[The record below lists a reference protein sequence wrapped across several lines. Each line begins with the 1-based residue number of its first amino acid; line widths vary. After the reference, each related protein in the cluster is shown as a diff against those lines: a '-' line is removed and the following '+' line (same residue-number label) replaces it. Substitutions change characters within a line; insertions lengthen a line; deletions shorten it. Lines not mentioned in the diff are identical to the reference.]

1 MENFTMKDVMEV
13 LERDY
18 SSDTFKKAK
27 ELLEER
33 GKGLME
39 NDKIR
44 LWMAIIKLS
53 GKDFDKLKFW
63 IGESRNNF
71 QNVLFWGE

>member
-1 MENFTMKDVMEV
+1 MKDVMEV
-13 LERDY
+13 LEKDY
-18 SSDTFKKAK
+18 TCDTLKKAK

-39 NDKIR
+39 KDKIR

-53 GKDFDKLKFW
+53 GKDFDNLKFW
-63 IGESRNNF
+63 IAESRNNF

>member
-13 LERDY
+13 LERDFT
-18 SSDTFKKAK
+18 SDTFKKAK

-39 NDKIR
+39 NEKIR

-53 GKDFDKLKFW
+53 GKDFNKFRFW
-63 IGESRNNF
+63 IAESENNS